1 MMPVNPNA
9 RSAVSN
15 TGPLISA
22 LQSNC
27 MYILHQFY
35 DQIHIPEDELQEYE
49 KHGAYQ
55 ETQDLVEDGFL
66 VVHRDFTASENDAAK
81 SIANDIAGH
90 RATKD
95 KDPAHHLPESL
106 AMVLMQRSNLGAVE
120 LLIDEL
126 AARDVAR
133 LRKIPVIGFPG
144 ILIRACQ
151 QGIMEPED
159 VLIKLNECRKQGTH
173 YSPKLID
180 EIFERLKN
188 ERLKRL

>member
-1 MMPVNPNA
+1 MISMSPNTRA
-9 RSAVSN
+9 AVSN

-27 MYILHQFY
+27 MHILLQFY
-35 DQIHIPEDELQEYE
+35 DRIHIPADELQEYE

-55 ETQDLVEDGFL
+55 ETRDLVEEGFL

-106 AMVLMQRSNLGAVE
+106 AIVLMQRSDLGAME

-126 AARDVAR
+126 AAREIAR
-133 LRKIPVIGFPG
+133 MRKIPLIGFLG

-151 QGIMEPED
+151 QGMMGPEE
-159 VLIKLNECRKQGTH
+159 VVSKLDECRKQGTH

-180 EIFERLKN
+180 EIY
-188 ERLKRL
+188 ERLKRP